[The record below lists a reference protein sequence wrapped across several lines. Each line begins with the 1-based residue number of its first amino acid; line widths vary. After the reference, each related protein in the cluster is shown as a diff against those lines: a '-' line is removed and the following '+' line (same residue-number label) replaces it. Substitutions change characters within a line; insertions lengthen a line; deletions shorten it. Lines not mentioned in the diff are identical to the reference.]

1 MVYSLGFMLHV
12 LVQNLLVAMSMVV
25 RLSVGLML
33 LLGRRRRLT
42 LVKTKWRK
50 GKNKMEEGKKQN
62 GGSEKTKWRKRK
74 NKKENE
80 LLL

>member
-50 GKNKMEEGKKQN
+50 GKNKMEEVKKQN
-62 GGSEKTKWRKRK
+62 GGREKTKKRTSYFYDSYDSRT
-74 NKKENE
+74 
-80 LLL
+80 